1 MSSQLIRLGYAGALM
16 IAICSTVL
24 SVRGMQLLDGDA
36 TFSGIVVDS
45 ATQVPLVGASLELLP
60 IKKGCFTQKRG
71 VFSCENFPAGDY
83 TLLVKYVGY
92 QIHTQK
98 IRIPLNSPLKI
109 KLQQSDVA
117 LKATI
122 IEGER
127 EITDAPTKQ
136 IVKITSAELDEHR
149 GQTLGDAL
157 KTINGVTTLQTGP
170 SISKPVIHGLHSQR
184 IAVMNAGVAQEGQ
197 QWGAEHAPEIDPF
210 SISTIEVLKGAATIE
225 YGAGAIGGVIRV
237 EPRELPTSPIIG
249 GEFTANGFT
258 NNRQGAASLLVE
270 GGIPSVEGLGWRT
283 QASAR
288 KAGNSEARD
297 YWLGNTGF
305 EELNASAA
313 IGYASEDFIIKG
325 YYSHFGTTLGVFL
338 GSHFGNQDDLMRAIA
353 AGRPLTEYE
362 FSYTISGPKQ
372 VIAHDLW
379 TVNASYRL
387 SDAWKIESQYG
398 YQVNNRQEFDAR
410 KRYNDT
416 ISKVPVPSF
425 SLNLTSMTLDTKLRY
440 TPDGELSAT
449 FGASGL
455 YQVNVGQSLTY
466 LLPNFSVS
474 GLSGYAIGTWTTPEL
489 IVNSGLRLD
498 VRSQRTFQYTPKN
511 VPDSAVTY
519 TGLSGSLGAL
529 WTLSPITSL
538 GANLSTTFR
547 IPSINELYS
556 DGVHHGTAQYEMGNR
571 TLSPERGIS
580 SDVTLK
586 VTTPKLS
593 TEISAYLHYFNGFI
607 YSAPALRTIL
617 TLRGVFPVFEYR
629 QTSAMITG
637 IDANFTYVASEVV
650 RLDASLSWLLGNNLV
665 TNEALFQMP
674 APRAKLGPHLHLGDW
689 GELLHNYLEIN
700 GQFVARQVNYPEN
713 ADYSLPPA
721 GYALF
726 DISAGT
732 EIPISETHKIH
743 LNAAVQ
749 NLFDRDYRDYLSRF
763 RYFTADVGRTFIIR
777 LKIPFG
783 EFPDE

>member
-1 MSSQLIRLGYAGALM
+1 MLSLLIRYGCAGVCAVALC
-16 IAICSTVL
+16 CSVGL
-24 SVRGMQLLDGDA
+24 AQSAPIDD
-36 TFSGIVVDS
+36 TFRGIVLDS
-45 ATQVPLVGASLELLP
+45 ATRNPLVGATVELLP
-60 IKKGCFTQKRG
+60 IKKGCITQKRG
-71 VFSCENFPAGDY
+71 VFSCGNIPAGDY
-83 TLLVKYVGY
+83 TLLVKYIGY
-92 QIHTQK
+92 QTITRK
-98 IRIPLNSPLKI
+98 ISLPLKNSLTI
-109 KLQQSDVA
+109 HLQPLAVA

-127 EITDAPTKQ
+127 EKTNAPTKQ
-136 IVKITSAELDEHR
+136 TVMITSAELDEHR

-157 KTINGVTTLQTGP
+157 KTVNGVTTLQTGP

-184 IAVMNAGVAQEGQ
+184 ITVMNAGVAQEGQ

-210 SISTIEVLKGAATIE
+210 SISTIEVLKGAATVE

-237 EPRELPTSPIIG
+237 EPRELPTTPIIG

-258 NNRQGAASLLVE
+258 NNRQGAASVLLE
-270 GGIPSVEGLGWRT
+270 GGIPSVEGMGWRV
-283 QASAR
+283 QASGR
-288 KAGNSEARD
+288 KAGNSETRE

-313 IGYASEDFIIKG
+313 LGYAAEDYTIKG
-325 YYSHFGTTLGVFL
+325 YYSHFGTSLGVYL
-338 GSHFGNQDDLMRAIA
+338 GSHFGNQDDLMRAIT
-353 AGRPLTEYE
+353 AGRPLTEYD
-362 FSYTISGPKQ
+362 FSYTIAGPKQ

-379 TVNASYRL
+379 TVNATYRL

-425 SLNLTSMTLDTKLRY
+425 SLDLTSMTLDTKLRY

-455 YQVNVGQSLTY
+455 LQVNVGQSFTY
-466 LLPNFSVS
+466 LIPNFSVS
-474 GLSGYAIGTWTTPEL
+474 GVSGYAIGTWTTPEL
-489 IVNSGLRLD
+489 IVNSGFRLD
-498 VRSQRTFQYTPKN
+498 VRSQRTYQYSPKN
-511 VPDSAVTY
+511 VPDSSVTY

-529 WTLSPITSL
+529 WSLSSITSL
-538 GANLSTTFR
+538 AGNLSTTYR

-556 DGVHHGTAQYEMGNR
+556 DGVHHGTAQYEIGDR
-571 TLSPERGIS
+571 TLKPERGIS
-580 SDVTLK
+580 ADATFK
-586 VTTPKLS
+586 VTTPS
-593 TEISAYLHYFNGFI
+593 VVAEIGAYLHYFDGFI

-617 TLRGVFPVFEYR
+617 TLRGAFPVFEYR
-629 QTSAMITG
+629 QTRAMITG
-637 IDANFTYVASEVV
+637 VDANFTYIATEVV
-650 RLDASLSWLLGNNLV
+650 RLDAALSWLVGNNMDAR
-665 TNEALFQMP
+665 EALFQMP
-674 APRAKLGPHLHLGDW
+674 APRAKLGAHLHLGDW

-700 GQFVARQVNYPEN
+700 GQFVARQTNYPEN
-713 ADYSLPPA
+713 ADYIPPPA

-726 DISAGT
+726 DVSAGT

-749 NLFDRDYRDYLSRF
+749 NMFDRDYRDYLSRF